1 MAVSSRVVIEK
12 SLDLEILYQRCL
24 DVKRLD
30 MKGYAQAMGDSVDFC
45 IADVVSQYDAIDP
58 EVEGVVD
65 RINAI
70 NKQLGRGFEETL
82 SDHALNYGEY
92 KLLLRLAT
100 RTEDHRMSA
109 GDLSR
114 SLMLSS
120 GAMTNRLDQLEKA
133 ELVRRLRDP
142 KDRRGV
148 QVELTDKGKAIIDG
162 AVTEPAAK
170 EIDVLSVLSRR
181 ELAGLNQLLRKVL
194 TSLEADVEADAAS
207 S

>member
-1 MAVSSRVVIEK
+1 
-12 SLDLEILYQRCL
+12 
-24 DVKRLD
+24 
-30 MKGYAQAMGDSVDFC
+30 MGDSVDFC

-65 RINAI
+65 RISAI
-70 NKQLGRGFEETL
+70 SKQLGRGFEETL
-82 SDHALNYGEY
+82 SDHTLNYGEY

-100 RTEDHRMSA
+100 TTEDNRMSA

-133 ELVRRLRDP
+133 ELIRRLRDP

-148 QVELTDKGKAIIDG
+148 HVELTAKGRATIDD
-162 AVTEPAAK
+162 AVTEQAAK
-170 EIDVLSVLSRR
+170 EIDTLSVLSAR
-181 ELAGLNQLLRKVL
+181 ELSTLNGLLRKVL
-194 TSLEADVEADAAS
+194 TSLEARVEAQAAS